1 MAHTTQ
7 RTSLGQ
13 AMRKTEGGSSSTIR
27 LEGDV
32 CKGGPDQ
39 RNPTAQQCVQRGSC
53 ALHLRLKE
61 AEKTGKELA
70 GVRVLGMPRVPGR
83 ECSFFTPK

>member
-1 MAHTTQ
+1 M
-7 RTSLGQ
+7 
-13 AMRKTEGGSSSTIR
+13 
-27 LEGDV
+27 
-32 CKGGPDQ
+32 
-39 RNPTAQQCVQRGSC
+39 QRGSC